1 MIEKLNF
8 DPPAFVS
15 DYHRSHVL
23 VFASGKSGVG
33 KTSITTNVATAMVQR
48 GARVC
53 IFDADPG
60 MANITTQLGLN
71 PEYSLNDVLNG
82 EKTIQEIVLKT
93 KANLAVV
100 PEASRVVECAYLSSE
115 QIKRLSDA
123 LTELETEYDYFLI
136 DTAAG
141 EPETVVQFI
150 ESAPYTFIV
159 ITPDPTSLT
168 DAFTLLKRLNEHDY
182 SGRLRVIVNMAVD
195 YPSATETYRR
205 FVSAVDKY
213 LSLKVEYGGFVALD
227 ESMPKS
233 VLQQTP
239 VIDLAGNAPASRCLF
254 ALADNLLKYI
264 GADNYETGLSEYWT
278 SFLQNNSHHIDH
290 SPDENVISE
299 VDQSILTS
307 SELSLAPTKLQID
320 ELTSHLLS
328 AVKSNQAEK
337 PILENFISE
346 FVTAF
351 REQFG
356 GFPDGFK
363 ALLFRWLEAE
373 NYAAPRLQEL
383 MGTLEA
389 LYQARYQQP
398 MHSLEDSAARLIA
411 QCQGSQSHLASLIK
425 QLRAAYLQ
433 SFQVDVIDAK
443 QEVLDSIRRYDYS
456 EAEYQS
462 LQDALGQAYA
472 VRFKRPYQHP
482 SETRLE
488 SVAVSLANLAAEE
501 QNLQA
506 QMTAL
511 NSSFQQISLRRQALQ
526 DEIAGAC
533 QEKQPS
539 SSVI

>member
-1 MIEKLNF
+1 
-8 DPPAFVS
+8 
-15 DYHRSHVL
+15 VL

-53 IFDADPG
+53 IFDADSG
-60 MANITTQLGLN
+60 IANVTSQLGLKL
-71 PEYSLNDVLNG
+71 EYCLDDVLNG
-82 EKTIQEIVLKT
+82 EKSIQEIVLKT
-93 KANLAVV
+93 KANVAVV
-100 PEASRVVECAYLSSE
+100 PEASRVAECAYLSRE
-115 QIKRLSDA
+115 QIRRLSEA
-123 LTELETEYDYFLI
+123 LRELETKYDYFLI

-141 EPETVVQFI
+141 GSETVVQFI

-168 DAFTLLKRLNEHDY
+168 DAFTLLKRLNERDY

-205 FVSAVDKY
+205 FVSVVDKY
-213 LSLKVEYGGFVALD
+213 LSLKVEYGGFVAHD

-233 VLQQTP
+233 VSQQTP
-239 VIDLAGNAPASRCLF
+239 VIDLAGNTPSSRCLF

-264 GADNYETGLSEYWT
+264 GADNYETGFSEYWT
-278 SFLQNNSHHIDH
+278 SFLQDNSHHIDLL
-290 SPDENVISE
+290 PDENRISE
-299 VDQSILTS
+299 VDQPILAA
-307 SELSLAPTKLQID
+307 SEHPLAPTKLPID
-320 ELTSHLLS
+320 ELMSQLLS

-356 GFPDGFK
+356 GFPDEFK

-389 LYQARYQQP
+389 LYQARHQQP
-398 MHSLEDSAARLIA
+398 IHSLEDSAARLIA
-411 QCQGSQSHLASLIK
+411 QCQGSQIHLASLIK

-433 SFQVDVIDAK
+433 SFQMDVIDAK

-456 EAEYQS
+456 EAQYQS

-472 VRFKRPYQHP
+472 ARFKRPYQHP

-506 QMTAL
+506 QLTAL
-511 NSSFQQISLRRQALQ
+511 NNSFQQISLRRQTLQ
-526 DEIAGAC
+526 DEIADAC
-533 QEKQPS
+533 SDKKPYTS
-539 SSVI
+539 LT